1 MGALEELGRA
11 CSGGARPATQA
22 DEVDGVLPEFVA
34 YPRRTEEVSAVL
46 KVAASRDFTVVA
58 RGAGTKLDWGNPP
71 ESANL
76 VVDLSQM
83 GEVYEHASD
92 DLVARVGAGATLAE
106 LSERFSAK
114 GQWFPVDEVVRGST
128 VGGVV
133 ATGLSGPSRYLHG
146 AVRDL
151 VLGVTAVRA
160 DGVMF
165 RAGSK
170 VVKNVA
176 GYDLAKLLT
185 GSYGT
190 LAVLTELVLKLRPRP
205 ALQRFVT
212 ASFPT
217 PEAMAPALSALVS
230 SQAAPTAIEVLRQ
243 GPEGPLELATLLE
256 GRPGPTEER
265 AAEVAATLSC
275 PRVAPLPPSWWA
287 ELPGPVTLKVTSV
300 LSSVAKLVSSVSS
313 LALTAGLRARLWGSA
328 GAGVIFV
335 GLPGDISPSQLR
347 GFLEQVRAA
356 ATALGGHA
364 TLLRAPAALKAS
376 LDPWGPVPG
385 LVLMRKVKA
394 QFDPARRL
402 APGRFVGGI

>member
-22 DEVDGVLPEFVA
+22 DEVDGVLPDFVA
-34 YPRRTEEVSAVL
+34 YPRRTEEVSEIL

-58 RGAGTKLDWGNPP
+58 RGGGTKLDWGNPP
-71 ESANL
+71 ESASL

-114 GQWFPVDEVVRGST
+114 GQRFPVDEVVPGST

-217 PEAMAPALSALVS
+217 PEAMAPALSALVF
-230 SQAAPTAIEVLRQ
+230 SQAAPTAIEVERQ
-243 GPEGPLELATLLE
+243 SPEGPLEVATLLE

-265 AAEVAATLSC
+265 AAEVAAILSC
-275 PRVAPLPPSWWA
+275 SRVASLPPSWWA

-313 LALTAGLRARLWGSA
+313 LALVAGLRARLGGSA

-335 GLPGDISPSQLR
+335 GLPGDVSPSQLR
-347 GFLEQVRAA
+347 GFLDQVRAT

-385 LVLMRKVKA
+385 LELMRRVKA